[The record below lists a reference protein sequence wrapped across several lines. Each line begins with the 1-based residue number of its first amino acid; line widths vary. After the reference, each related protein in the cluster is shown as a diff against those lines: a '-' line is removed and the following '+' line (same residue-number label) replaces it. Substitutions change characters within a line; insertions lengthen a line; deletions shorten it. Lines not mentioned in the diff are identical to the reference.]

1 MTTDI
6 YKNLTPAEKAFA
18 DLLIDI
24 KREIKRM
31 ADLLEAE
38 IERSDAYATKP

>member
-1 MTTDI
+1 MNNEI
-6 YKNLTPAEKAFA
+6 YRNLTPAEKAFA

-38 IERSDAYATKP
+38 IERGDGYTTRP

>member
-1 MTTDI
+1 MNI
-6 YKNLTPAEKAFA
+6 ELYKQLPPKERAII

-38 IERSDAYATKP
+38 IESGKD